1 VTRTGRLPL
10 LFGIVAI
17 CFLLDQGSKGLAAA
31 YLRDAPPRIYLGDLF
46 RLQFALNQGSFLG
59 LGGSLGEEV
68 RFGVFVVGVGALLSW
83 LTVYILRAEGPRLSS
98 VVGIALILGGGFSNW
113 ADRVMYGNVVIDF
126 MNVGIGWL
134 RSGIFNVA
142 DLQIEAGVIL
152 LLVANWRAS
161 RAPQPAEESA
171 AAG

>member
-1 VTRTGRLPL
+1 MTRAGRLPL
-10 LFGIVAI
+10 LLGIVAA
-17 CFLLDQGSKGLAAA
+17 CLLLDQGTKWLAAT
-31 YLRDAPPRIYLGDLF
+31 YLRDEPPRIYLDDLF

-59 LGGSLGEEV
+59 LGGTLGEEV
-68 RFGVFVVGVGALLSW
+68 RFAVFVVGVGALLSW
-83 LTVYILRAEGPRLSS
+83 LTVYVLRAESPKVSS

-152 LLVANWRAS
+152 LLIANWRSS
-161 RAPQPAEESA
+161 RAPRPAEESA
-171 AAG
+171 AVG